1 MSTTA
6 TSQLEAIHA
15 MLASGHR
22 SIRMERHTLI
32 LWGLAAA
39 FLILA
44 TEAVFTPARLP
55 LEWQRSLAANLFIA
69 AVLVAVG
76 VWDYRLTR
84 RARLLRN
91 ETLSFV
97 QRQITKVW
105 WLLLGLI
112 VVLNLGMNFFG
123 GGYMIFGV
131 VLVLMGIALYVHGL
145 FSVALLAWVG
155 IALIALGLGS
165 VALKFSYPAMKYLA
179 ASVFGLGFPALG
191 LALPRPGLHAQPVRR
206 AGLLLGWL
214 LLALAPAA
222 LAYQFGRSLADPH
235 RSALALA
242 AYMQEAPAVGEAVV
256 RLPAGT
262 VVPVHVTVTGD
273 VLAGAAEATIPLRLA
288 RDLDVTVAD
297 GVPDGRFRVAGE
309 DWKASIYNFRVRDLQ
324 RTTSLTRETG
334 PDIAVRL
341 RLSTDN

>member
-6 TSQLEAIHA
+6 VSQLEAIHA

-22 SIRMERHTLI
+22 SIRMERHSLI
-32 LWGLAAA
+32 LWGVAAA
-39 FLILA
+39 FLIVA

-69 AVLVAVG
+69 AVLVVVG

-131 VLVLMGIALYVHGL
+131 VLLLMGIALYVHGL

-191 LALPRPGLHAQPVRR
+191 LVLSYPVLHAHPARR

-222 LAYQFGRSLADPH
+222 LAYQFGRSAGDPH
-235 RSALALA
+235 RSAVALA
-242 AYMQEAPAVGEAVV
+242 AYMQGAPVAGEAVV
-256 RLPAGT
+256 RLAAGT
-262 VVPVHVTVTGD
+262 VVPVYVTVTGD
-273 VLAGAAEATIPLRLA
+273 VLAGEAEGTIPLRLA
-288 RDLDVTVAD
+288 RDLEVAVAD
-297 GVPDGRFRVAGE
+297 GIPDGRFRVAGE
-309 DWKASIYNFRVRDLQ
+309 AWKASIYNFRVRDFQ